1 MIQAGKINRKR
12 QTPGSAQM
20 EKRET
25 ALSALF
31 AEFPI
36 DYVAVRRTES
46 KHAAALGHDP
56 CWTREGD
63 FEQ

>member
-1 MIQAGKINRKR
+1 
-12 QTPGSAQM
+12 M

-36 DYVAVRRTES
+36 DYGAVRRTES
-46 KHAAALGHDP
+46 KHTAALGHDP